1 MGSDPTAARTRRLRS
16 APPPAAPSLTP
27 IDTLDGLVERAVVGE
42 RAALED
48 VLRVVKPLI
57 VRYCASRLGRRSG
70 TAGDVEDTAQE
81 VLLAVLQALPRY
93 QDQGRPFLA
102 FVYGIAAHKVA
113 DAWRR
118 SGSRPDPAEAPDDQA
133 DTADGPEMLAL
144 RREGHPDLVRSIDA
158 LPARQREILRLRIVV
173 GLSADE
179 TASAVGSTPGAVRV
193 AQHRALGR
201 LRTVLASA
209 ERPVSGPTGDT
220 ELDALLADAEAAL
233 GELG

>member
-1 MGSDPTAARTRRLRS
+1 MVR
-16 APPPAAPSLTP
+16 
-27 IDTLDGLVERAVVGE
+27 
-42 RAALED
+42 
-48 VLRVVKPLI
+48 PLI

-81 VLLAVLQALPRY
+81 VLLAVLRALPRY

-102 FVYGIAAHKVA
+102 FVYGIAANKVA
-113 DAWRR
+113 DARRR
-118 SGSRPDPAEAPDDQA
+118 SGSRPEPAEGPDDQA

-158 LPARQREILRLRIVV
+158 LPERQREILRLRIVA

-201 LRTVLASA
+201 LRAVLASS
-209 ERPVSGPTGDT
+209 ERPVSGPTGDAQ
-220 ELDALLADAEAAL
+220 LDALLADAEAAL
-233 GELG
+233 AELG